1 MKETEFNDV
10 LNLMRLQNVCISQVS
25 KFIYLL
31 YADLSFSDNTAFRE
45 FTEHFHVF
53 MQNHASS
60 EGFSKA
66 LEMVQSYN
74 YFLLDKLL
82 SSEVLAAAEQLELAI
97 SHLELVE
104 RVQQVGLNPQLLL
117 LNHSINFLEETQLKI
132 IESLEKLL
140 ENYHQKQ
147 LQN

>member
-1 MKETEFNDV
+1 M
-10 LNLMRLQNVCISQVS
+10 C
-25 KFIYLL
+25 
-31 YADLSFSDNTAFRE
+31 ADLNVAGNTAFRE
-45 FTEHFHVF
+45 FTEHFHGF

-66 LEMVQSYN
+66 LEMLQSYN

-82 SSEVLAAAEQLELAI
+82 SSEVLAAAEQLELAV
-97 SHLELVE
+97 SHLELVDCT
-104 RVQQVGLNPQLLL
+104 QQAGFHSQLIL

-132 IESLEKLL
+132 IETLERLL
-140 ENYHQKQ
+140 ENSYQKQ

>member
-10 LNLMRLQNVCISQVS
+10 LTLMRLQNAYINQIS

-31 YADLSFSDNTAFRE
+31 CADLNIAGNTAFRE

-66 LEMVQSYN
+66 LEMLQSYN

-97 SHLELVE
+97 SHLELVD
-104 RVQQVGLNPQLLL
+104 RVQQAGFNSQLML

-132 IESLEKLL
+132 IETLERLL
-140 ENYHQKQ
+140 ENSYQKQ